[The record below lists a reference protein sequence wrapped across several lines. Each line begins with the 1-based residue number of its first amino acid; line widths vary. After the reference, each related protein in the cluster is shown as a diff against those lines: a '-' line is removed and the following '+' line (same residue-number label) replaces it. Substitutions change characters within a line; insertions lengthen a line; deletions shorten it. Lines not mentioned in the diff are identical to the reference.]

1 MMSELRFAGVA
12 LDTDH
17 RPCLRQEE
25 LDEHSED
32 DEDEEEDVS
41 QNTPSLHV
49 VAGTARLFRTE
60 KTRKKTRTRRWP
72 SCDSNKNCLI
82 KKFAICSRLSIGSRP
97 RFRVSAV

>member
-1 MMSELRFAGVA
+1 MMSELRCASVA

-49 VAGTARLFRTE
+49 VAERPGFSGRRRRGRRRGRGDGRAATAT
-60 KTRKKTRTRRWP
+60 KT
-72 SCDSNKNCLI
+72 
-82 KKFAICSRLSIGSRP
+82 
-97 RFRVSAV
+97 V